1 MTMTDKH
8 LAETQA
14 APELDVSRADTLLFD
29 LDGTLLPMDEELF
42 VKLYMH
48 ALSQAFADR
57 YDPAL
62 MQKTLWESVGLMV
75 GNDLDVTNETRL
87 WELMES
93 RFPGISAHKED
104 FDAFYRAGFD
114 AAQPACP
121 RREGTGAFLEELKK
135 RGWRLIHSPISR
147 PMKTPQGANP
157 IRHTMK
163 RSWSETTW
171 ILQRA
176 S

>member
-1 MTMTDKH
+1 MTDKH

-62 MQKTLWESVGLMV
+62 MQKTLWESVGLM
-75 GNDLDVTNETRL
+75 L
-87 WELMES
+87 S
-93 RFPGISAHKED
+93 
-104 FDAFYRAGFD
+104 
-114 AAQPACP
+114 
-121 RREGTGAFLEELKK
+121 
-135 RGWRLIHSPISR
+135 LIHI
-147 PMKTPQGANP
+147 
-157 IRHTMK
+157 
-163 RSWSETTW
+163 
-171 ILQRA
+171 
-176 S
+176 